1 MTTTCS
7 RRPITPNWSWSSGV
21 RWLFEPGLWAN
32 ASVRTALLVGAIVAI
47 VSAAVGLFTVLRG
60 QSFAGHALT
69 DVATAGGAGAF
80 LVGVAPLAG
89 FILGGV
95 AGAGAMDVIGVQRVK
110 GRDIATGVVLGG
122 ATALAALFLYLS
134 TTQSSATGTTQLILF
149 GSIFTVQSSTLPEVL
164 VLSAVLLLTL
174 AVIGRPLLLSSLSG
188 DLAAARGVR
197 LRAVGLTFMVI
208 LAVSVG
214 LSSIIIGSILSTAL
228 LIGPPASALKLAQR
242 FGAGLIAAMA
252 LGVAATLLGIVL
264 AYDSYYW
271 SSSHRSLPVSFF
283 VVCVVVVEFVLAS
296 SMQRWRRSRLPA
308 QPHAHAVNEPVGWH

>member
-1 MTTTCS
+1 M
-7 RRPITPNWSWSSGV
+7 

-32 ASVRTALLVGAIVAI
+32 GSVRTALLVGAVVAV

-80 LVGVAPLAG
+80 LAGVAPLAG
-89 FILGGV
+89 FIFGGV
-95 AGAGAMDVIGVQRVK
+95 LGAGAMDVIGVQRVK

-134 TTQSSATGTTQLILF
+134 TTESSATGTTQLILF
-149 GSIFTVQSSTLPEVL
+149 GSIFTVQPSTLPEVM
-164 VLSAVLLLTL
+164 VLSAVVLLTL
-174 AVIGRPLLLSSLSG
+174 AVIGRPLLLSSLSSE
-188 DLAAARGVR
+188 LAAARGVR

-228 LIGPPASALKLAQR
+228 LIGPPASALKVAQR
-242 FGAGLIAAMA
+242 FGAGLLAAMA
-252 LGVAATLLGIVL
+252 LGVGATLLGIVL

-271 SSSHRSLPVSFF
+271 SSSHRGLPVSFF
-283 VVCVVVVEFVLAS
+283 VVCVVVVEFMLAS
-296 SMQRWRRSRLPA
+296 ATQRWRRSRVPTSPRVA
-308 QPHAHAVNEPVGWH
+308 AVSQPVGWH